1 MHVVS
6 AQLAGREER
15 AESFVRNLGLHGVPS
30 KFIQHAMT
38 ENGGTISGDRVA
50 DLDAVVYRLLLRDS
64 SFARLFLLFQRL
76 SAHVLPV
83 RLHRAAIETIGAL
96 KHGSEAP
103 LKNCRGSG
111 RVNAFS

>member
-15 AESFVRNLGLHGVPS
+15 AEFFVRNLALHGVPS
-30 KFIQHAMT
+30 KFIQHAMA

-64 SFARLFLLFQRL
+64 SFARLFLR
-76 SAHVLPV
+76 S
-83 RLHRAAIETIGAL
+83 
-96 KHGSEAP
+96 S
-103 LKNCRGSG
+103 RGSARTSSVHSMFKMRIAG
-111 RVNAFS
+111 RTLLPGRTLAVFSEFG